1 MCIIII
7 FLLYIGRLTGTSPF
21 SAEDHDVIVDKNLKC
36 NIDFSTRNLDKRVS
50 YDALDL
56 LKKLLK

>member
-1 MCIIII
+1 MFII
-7 FLLYIGRLTGTSPF
+7 LTGTSPF